1 MKDYARQDAGASIV
15 MATSVDERFPPEN
28 IIDGA
33 ESFGAEAIGT
43 FWMTTG
49 MFPQE
54 LVVALANPVQVSQI
68 VIMMLNGEG
77 SGLEGGESRAMQICS
92 TSLTRAPDWSREL
105 NVNRNIRLDSI

>member
-68 VIMMLNGEG
+68 VIMMLNGEWEWTRRG
-77 SGLEGGESRAMQICS
+77 PCRFARRVSRALQI
-92 TSLTRAPDWSREL
+92 DRE
-105 NVNRNIRLDSI
+105 NSISVAV